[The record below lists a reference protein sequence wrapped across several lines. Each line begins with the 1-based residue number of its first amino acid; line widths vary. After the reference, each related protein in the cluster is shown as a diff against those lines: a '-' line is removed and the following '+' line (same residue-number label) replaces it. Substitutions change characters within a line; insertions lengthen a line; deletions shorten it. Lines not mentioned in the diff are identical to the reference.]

1 MSAPE
6 NKPEIAGML
15 CAPPEAPV
23 ADAAEVP
30 QPRQPTSLQG
40 LLKFAMDATKA
51 EDAPHEPH
59 VQPMDEARRKFLEQ
73 ALHSLTIDVIEILLK
88 QIKILE
94 NVDALEEGGDDCQYR
109 VALDT
114 ISDHV
119 CDVDTANDFH
129 KIGGFV
135 IVGPCLRCKSPK
147 VRAEV
152 CNLLAELCQNNP
164 YCQRVVLE
172 NGIMPVLVDLV
183 ENDGEVAVVVKALYA
198 ISCIV
203 RQNSSGCAQLIQYKG
218 VQIFFKALQRNEEK
232 INIKICFLLQALCSS
247 QPNFKSRLIFVGYIP
262 VLFSL
267 IKVEPRGSDE
277 HVLGLLLKLIEDN
290 PSAIYECR
298 QNKLNAKEILEN
310 YLSTIKGKEE
320 YSNEEE
326 SCNSIYNI
334 LFAQN

>member
-198 ISCIV
+198 MRRKLILKFASCCKL
-203 RQNSSGCAQLIQYKG
+203 CA
-218 VQIFFKALQRNEEK
+218 ARNR
-232 INIKICFLLQALCSS
+232 IL
-247 QPNFKSRLIFVGYIP
+247 RV
-262 VLFSL
+262 
-267 IKVEPRGSDE
+267 VEPRGSDE

>member
-183 ENDGEVAVVVKALYA
+183 ENDGEVAVVVKAL
-198 ISCIV
+198 
-203 RQNSSGCAQLIQYKG
+203 
-218 VQIFFKALQRNEEK
+218 
-232 INIKICFLLQALCSS
+232 S